1 MPLVIVGVKG
11 RDIDPRELQDQGL
24 AARNSDNY
32 MLISVW
38 SVNAE
43 SLVGLP

>member
-24 AARNSDNY
+24 AANSDNY
-32 MLISVW
+32 MLIRFW